1 MKGGILEVIL
11 ESAQGIRHT
20 NLIGKPKYYV
30 IIECG
35 IQQNRSKSSKG
46 DHHKVSWNEKFNFE
60 LSMSECQKL
69 THLRLRIMDKE
80 LFASD
85 TGFVGEAK
93 IYLEEILAEGNERGV
108 IELTPKPYN
117 VVLDDE
123 TYKGEVK
130 IGLKFIPNA
139 IIKEERRGIST
150 IERSRSTDETIWNKL
165 MGICKTSWW
174 RISIYGRKLKP
185 SEYKRI

>member
-1 MKGGILEVIL
+1 MKGGILEVFL
-11 ESAQGIRHT
+11 ESAKGIRHT

-30 IIECG
+30 IVECG
-35 IQQNRSKSSKG
+35 IQQNKSKLSKG
-46 DHHKVSWNEKFNFE
+46 DHHKVFWNEKFNFE
-60 LSMSECQKL
+60 LSQSECQKL

-80 LFASD
+80 LFAND

-93 IYLEEILAEGNERGV
+93 IYVEEILDEGNEKGV

-123 TYKGEVK
+123 TYKGNIR
-130 IGLKFIPNA
+130 IGLKFISNA
-139 IIKEERRGIST
+139 IIKEEGRGISAM
-150 IERSRSTDETIWNKL
+150 EKSNDDTIWNKL
-165 MGICKTSWW
+165 MEICKMSWW
-174 RISIYGRKLKP
+174 RFSIYGRKLNT